1 MTSDETADRPEE
13 KSEPSPVA
21 TELAP
26 TSAERPAPEAEEI
39 CEAPLSVSGSLVR
52 SQYSEEKELAMS
64 NADNSQAVKEMLR
77 AIRALKNGDFSVRA
91 EGSSASGEWAEVI
104 AELNS
109 ALDTAGPD
117 ITQTQ
122 RIRQALDN
130 ASDSLMIADADFR
143 IFYANRSVLDMLA
156 AAEADVRKD
165 LPNFSASKIIGSN
178 IDVFHKNPAH
188 QRRMLESLT
197 STYDTQIS
205 VGGRSFAL
213 KAVPILDKNGKKVAV
228 SVEWIDKTT
237 EKRIE
242 KEIVVAIDAA
252 GRGDFSRRVD
262 MSGAQGVFKLLG
274 ESINRLIELTGG
286 ALGTIGAGLN
296 RVAKGDL
303 TKGAEAALEGS
314 FGSLQNDAEQVRVS
328 LMSMVEDVN
337 RLSRAG
343 AEGRLQERA
352 DAKRHQGDF
361 QKIVE
366 GINDTLDA
374 LVEPIKNIS
383 KAIDALG
390 KNDVGVV
397 LEGEFRGDFLGVK
410 NAFDAAM
417 TGINT
422 TLYRI
427 VDSVEQVGISAD
439 QLNSA
444 SQNMASVSEEQAAA
458 VQEVTSSV
466 TETNTQVQANTENAN
481 SANQLVISASQ
492 AANQGQA
499 KMEDMNEAMNAI
511 SASAQSIGK
520 IIKVIDEIAFQ
531 TNLLALNAAVEA
543 ARAGQHGRGFA
554 VVAQEVRNLAGRSAK
569 AARETAEMIEDSV
582 KRVNEGVSIARETRE
597 ALDQIVTNV
606 VRVKDLVAEI
616 AVASAEQ
623 SRGISQI
630 NVAMNQVSKASQEG
644 SQQAEELAASSSELS
659 KLAESMSESV
669 RRFKL
674 RERASAGALGLPG
687 LNGMTAEMVEQLKAL
702 LGNQQ
707 RGETAAPAKVA
718 AAGGKARKNA
728 SAIIPLDQDE
738 RGFGG
743 F

>member
-1 MTSDETADRPEE
+1 
-13 KSEPSPVA
+13 
-21 TELAP
+21 
-26 TSAERPAPEAEEI
+26 
-39 CEAPLSVSGSLVR
+39 
-52 SQYSEEKELAMS
+52 
-64 NADNSQAVKEMLR
+64 
-77 AIRALKNGDFSVRA
+77 
-91 EGSSASGEWAEVI
+91 
-104 AELNS
+104 
-109 ALDTAGPD
+109 
-117 ITQTQ
+117 
-122 RIRQALDN
+122 
-130 ASDSLMIADADFR
+130 
-143 IFYANRSVLDMLA
+143 
-156 AAEADVRKD
+156 
-165 LPNFSASKIIGSN
+165 
-178 IDVFHKNPAH
+178 
-188 QRRMLESLT
+188 
-197 STYDTQIS
+197 
-205 VGGRSFAL
+205 
-213 KAVPILDKNGKKVAV
+213 
-228 SVEWIDKTT
+228 
-237 EKRIE
+237 
-242 KEIVVAIDAA
+242 
-252 GRGDFSRRVD
+252 
-262 MSGAQGVFKLLG
+262 
-274 ESINRLIELTGG
+274 
-286 ALGTIGAGLN
+286 
-296 RVAKGDL
+296 
-303 TKGAEAALEGS
+303 
-314 FGSLQNDAEQVRVS
+314 
-328 LMSMVEDVN
+328 MSMVEDVN
-337 RLSRAG
+337 RLARAG

-352 DAKRHQGDF
+352 DARRHQGDF

-366 GINDTLDA
+366 GINETLDA
-374 LVEPIKNIS
+374 LVDPIKNIA
-383 KAIDALG
+383 KAVEALG
-390 KNDVGVV
+390 RNDVGVT
-397 LEGEFRGDFLGVK
+397 LEGDFRGDFLAVK

-417 TGINT
+417 AGINN

-582 KRVNEGVSIARETRE
+582 KRVNEGVAIAKETRE

-707 RGETAAPAKVA
+707 RADVAAPAKVA
-718 AAGGKARKNA
+718 AAGGRPRKNA

>member
-1 MTSDETADRPEE
+1 MTPDEINDAIDDQNRSPERAE
-13 KSEPSPVA
+13 KA
-21 TELAP
+21 AP
-26 TSAERPAPEAEEI
+26 PDGPTAPEGEGV
-39 CEAPLSVSGSLVR
+39 CEAPISVSGSVVR
-52 SQYSEEKELAMS
+52 FQSSEEKELVMS
-64 NADNSQAVKEMLR
+64 NAENNQAVREILR
-77 AIRALKNGDFSVRA
+77 AIRALKNSDFSVRA
-91 EGSSASGEWAEVI
+91 DASSASGEWAEVI
-104 AELNS
+104 GELNA
-109 ALDTAGPD
+109 ALDAAGPD

-130 ASDSLMIADADFR
+130 ASDSLMIADADCR

-156 AAEADVRKD
+156 AAESDVRKD
-165 LPNFSASKIIGSN
+165 LPNFSASKILGSN
-178 IDVFHKNPAH
+178 IDIFHKNPAH
-188 QRRMLESLT
+188 QRRLLENLS
-197 STYDTQIS
+197 SIYNAQIS

-213 KAVPILDKNGKKVAV
+213 KASPIFDKNGKKVAI
-228 SVEWIDKTT
+228 SVEWIDKTS

-262 MSGAQGVFKLLG
+262 MSGADGVFKLLG
-274 ESINRLIELTGG
+274 ESINRLIELTGN
-286 ALGTIGAGLN
+286 ALVIIGGGLN

-303 TKGAEAALEGS
+303 TKGAETALEGA

-337 RLSRAG
+337 RLARAG

-352 DAKRHQGDF
+352 DARRHQGDF

-366 GINDTLDA
+366 GINETLDA
-374 LVEPIKNIS
+374 LVDPIKNIA
-383 KAIDALG
+383 KAVEALG
-390 KNDVGVV
+390 RNDVGVT
-397 LEGEFRGDFLGVK
+397 LEGDFRGDFLAVK

-417 TGINT
+417 AGINN

-582 KRVNEGVSIARETRE
+582 KRVNEGVAIAKETRE

-707 RGETAAPAKVA
+707 RGDVAAPSKVA
-718 AAGGKARKNA
+718 AAGGRPRKNA